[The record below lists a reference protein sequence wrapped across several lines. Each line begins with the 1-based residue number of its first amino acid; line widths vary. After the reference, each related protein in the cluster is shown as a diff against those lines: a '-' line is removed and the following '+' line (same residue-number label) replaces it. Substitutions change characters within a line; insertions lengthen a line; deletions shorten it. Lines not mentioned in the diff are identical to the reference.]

1 MSMNNL
7 TENRRKRG
15 EITDIDL
22 IPYRDL
28 KEEELFILIN
38 NIDPVKRTCAATLLG
53 NFTSDSCTFILCN
66 RLKIEDKLY
75 TKIAICNSL
84 VLLQKLSFNLLLDL
98 LGKIGRN
105 QEKSLPQK
113 GFLKKSYPLPRDI
126 AARTLCRFDP
136 WVLDE
141 LYRYICKPKSILA
154 LEQAIDVIGHISFTN
169 SISLKTEP
177 LFKLLD
183 RHDSEMLK
191 FKVIRCLSNKS
202 NKKAEKFLY
211 NQLKNGSKGIVFEAA
226 RSLVISGNNIP
237 ESIFNK
243 LDSDI
248 QDFVMKLK
256 KIIGVVNERV

>member
-7 TENRRKRG
+7 AENRRKRG

-22 IPYRDL
+22 IPYRNL

-38 NIDPVKRTCAATLLG
+38 NIDPVKRTCAAILLG
-53 NFTSDSCTFILCN
+53 NFNTDSCAFVLCN

-84 VLLQKLSFNLLLDL
+84 VLLQKLSFYLLLDL

-126 AARTLCRFDP
+126 AARTLSRFNIRI
-136 WVLDE
+136 LKE
-141 LYRYICKPKSILA
+141 LYDYICKPKSTLA

-169 SISLKTEP
+169 SISLKTD
-177 LFKLLD
+177 LLLGLLD
-183 RHDSEMLK
+183 KYDSEMLK
-191 FKVIRCLSNKS
+191 LKVIRCLSNKS
-202 NKKAEKFLY
+202 NKKAEEFLY
-211 NQLKNGSKGIVFEAA
+211 NQLKNGSKGIAFEAA
-226 RSLVISGNNIP
+226 RSLVLSGNNIQ
-237 ESIFNK
+237 EAILNE

-248 QDFVMKLK
+248 QDFVTKLK
-256 KIIGVVNERV
+256 DIKGAVQ